1 MFGKKKRAELTEE
14 QRIRQRMIDQ
24 AVALAEEAYTRDAAI
39 RRLRMEDL
47 TSTILQDLVNAAY
60 YDLKIT
66 ITLADKT
73 QLTFERTDI
82 QQQLNHL
89 ESRF

>member
-1 MFGKKKRAELTEE
+1 MFGRKKEFTEE

-24 AVALAEEAYTRDAAI
+24 AVALADEAYKRDAAI
-39 RRLRMEDL
+39 RRLRMQDL

-60 YDLKIT
+60 YDLKVT
-66 ITLADKT
+66 VTLSDKT
-73 QLTFERTDI
+73 QLTFERTDV
-82 QQQLNHL
+82 QQQLNTL